1 MIPKM
6 RNKNLEKFH
15 RPIKFY
21 QIQKNVKRMILM
33 DLKDRKWEDSQVLIF
48 QMPIAYFKDFLEPL
62 HLITKMIKIF
72 LAGLWE
78 EEIKMEKE
86 VLGSDQCLMMISLA
100 LDLEKWEE
108 CHLGQNLDLREKSHS

>member
-1 MIPKM
+1 M